1 MSEKSLALYNAVM
14 EKILE
19 TLQEIDPDRE
29 GNCAERL
36 ISDFEEGILRA
47 LHNAFPGAQARG
59 CWFHYGQVGFNISKF
74 DSCLSHQNCLYF
86 RQSIEEPVT
95 RAWLDLIE
103 QVQL

>member
-1 MSEKSLALYNAVM
+1 M
-14 EKILE
+14 EKILD

-47 LHNAFPGAQARG
+47 LHNAFPGAHARG

-74 DSCLSHQNCLYF
+74 DSRLSYQNCLYF